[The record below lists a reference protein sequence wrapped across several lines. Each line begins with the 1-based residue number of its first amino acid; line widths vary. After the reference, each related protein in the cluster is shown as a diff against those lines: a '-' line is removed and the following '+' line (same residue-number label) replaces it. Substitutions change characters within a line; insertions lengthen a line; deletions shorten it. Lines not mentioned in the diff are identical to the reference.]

1 MNIKKRFAE
10 VLEKL
15 PDSPGVYFFY
25 NSKSELIYVGKATS
39 LKNRVKSY
47 FALKN
52 VSALGSPNGRQTP
65 PNLPLERGGGRPIEE
80 MIHEVVNINWQETD
94 SVLEAII
101 LEANQIKK
109 YLPKYNV
116 LGKDDKSWNYIV
128 ITKDRFPKVL
138 TAREHEFSVIARSEA
153 TSQSPGFQNQLGTR
167 KRGSPRPFGARDD
180 AYKYVFGPYPG
191 LNTAATMKLLRRIFR
206 F

>member
-65 PNLPLERGGGRPIEE
+65 PNLPLERGGR
-80 MIHEVVNINWQETD
+80 
-94 SVLEAII
+94 
-101 LEANQIKK
+101 IK
-109 YLPKYNV
+109 
-116 LGKDDKSWNYIV
+116 
-128 ITKDRFPKVL
+128 
-138 TAREHEFSVIARSEA
+138 
-153 TSQSPGFQNQLGTR
+153 
-167 KRGSPRPFGARDD
+167 
-180 AYKYVFGPYPG
+180 
-191 LNTAATMKLLRRIFR
+191 
-206 F
+206 